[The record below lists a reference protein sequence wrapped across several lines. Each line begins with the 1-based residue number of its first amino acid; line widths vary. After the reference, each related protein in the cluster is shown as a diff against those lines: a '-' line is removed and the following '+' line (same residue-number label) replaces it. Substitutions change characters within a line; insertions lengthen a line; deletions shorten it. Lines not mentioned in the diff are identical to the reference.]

1 MFYKIKSIMSVTD
14 FSNTIPR
21 RIRLDL
27 NTEAELS
34 IREAVNKIE
43 AIGADVKLT
52 DAINKIWDGFEL
64 VADYVDSKINVG
76 L

>member
-1 MFYKIKSIMSVTD
+1 MSVKD

-34 IREAVNKIE
+34 IREAVKKVE

-52 DAINKIWDGFEL
+52 DAIIKLQEAFEL